1 MLKLPVRLLDINYI
15 YNNMKYLITES
26 QLDKVIFKYLDIQDF
41 VLYDEKKKF
50 NNYIYFLNHIND
62 DTAQISVYV
71 TNALGKDRDW
81 VYVNGELI
89 EELSGFFSIDED
101 ECLETIKRWVT
112 KSLNMEVG
120 KIENTDN
127 TGTHHRLRT
136 R

>member
-1 MLKLPVRLLDINYI
+1 
-15 YNNMKYLITES
+15 MKYLITES
-26 QLDKVIFKYLDIQDF
+26 QFEKVIFKYLDIQDF

-62 DTAQISVYV
+62 DTAQISIYD
-71 TNALGKDRDW
+71 TNAFGEVRDW

-89 EELSGFFSIDED
+89 QVLSNFFSIDED
-101 ECLETIKRWVT
+101 ECLETIKRWV
-112 KSLNMEVG
+112 SNFLNMEVG

-127 TGTHHRLRT
+127 TGAYHRLKT

>member
-1 MLKLPVRLLDINYI
+1 MLKLPIRLLDINYI

-62 DTAQISVYV
+62 DTAQISIYA
-71 TNALGKDRDW
+71 TNAFGEVRDW

-89 EELSGFFSIDED
+89 QVLSNFFSIDED
-101 ECLETIKRWVT
+101 ECLEIIKRWVT

-120 KIENTDN
+120 KIENADN

>member
-50 NNYIYFLNHIND
+50 NNYIHLLNHIND

-89 EELSGFFSIDED
+89 QVLSNFFSIDED

-120 KIENTDN
+120 KIENADN
-127 TGTHHRLRT
+127 TGTHYRLKT

>member
-1 MLKLPVRLLDINYI
+1 
-15 YNNMKYLITES
+15 MKYIITES

-50 NNYIYFLNHIND
+50 NNYINFLNHIND
-62 DTAQISVYV
+62 DTAQISIYA
-71 TNALGKDRDW
+71 TNAFGEVRNW

-112 KSLNMEVG
+112 NSLNIEVG
-120 KIENTDN
+120 KIENSDN